1 MNKRFLFFIAVFL
14 VFVFVMQWKVPSQF
28 VWDPT
33 FSHGDS
39 QPFGCLVFDSLMR
52 RSVPAGYEVTRK
64 TFAQLEREG
73 YGRKPHAIL
82 VQAVGFQP
90 TATDLRAMERLL
102 KAGCKVFVATSYMDR
117 DSLAV
122 DLNVTVSGSSGFSPS
137 WVRSSIE
144 NRSIPYDT
152 LQWGCQPPYHE
163 KAFPVYRAMTGNNV
177 ETDREIPCDTLV
189 GSWAEDEE
197 DDSLGGYWQARVVSI
212 RHGKGELFVS
222 CEPLLLTNYGILD
235 RGTNGL
241 VFRMMSQF
249 RGLPVVRTEAYAPK
263 MELGETA
270 TPLRFW
276 LQHTPLRWTVYLTM
290 LELLLFCVFF
300 ARRRQRV
307 IPVVTAPE
315 NHSLEFVKQIGTL
328 YHQKHV
334 NRDLLQKKYGYFAET
349 LRRELMID
357 VEDEAAEK
365 ENITQTALRTG
376 MAEAEVRSVLKRV
389 RSCLQGSGELTD
401 TTLRKAID
409 GMDTIINSL

>member
-1 MNKRFLFFIAVFL
+1 MLKRIGLQLGFRT
-14 VFVFVMQWKVPSQF
+14 
-28 VWDPT
+28 DP
-33 FSHGDS
+33 
-39 QPFGCLVFDSLMR
+39 
-52 RSVPAGYEVTRK
+52 
-64 TFAQLEREG
+64 
-73 YGRKPHAIL
+73 
-82 VQAVGFQP
+82 
-90 TATDLRAMERLL
+90 
-102 KAGCKVFVATSYMDR
+102 VFVATSYMDR

-177 ETDREIPCDTLV
+177 ETDRGIPCDTLV

-263 MELGETA
+263 TELGETA

-290 LELLLFCVFF
+290 LGLLLFCVFF

-315 NHSLEFVKQIGTL
+315 NRSLEFVKQIGTL

-376 MAEAEVRSVLKRV
+376 MAEAEVRRVLKRV
-389 RSCLQGSGELTD
+389 RSCLQGSDELTD

>member
-1 MNKRFLFFIAVFL
+1 
-14 VFVFVMQWKVPSQF
+14 
-28 VWDPT
+28 
-33 FSHGDS
+33 
-39 QPFGCLVFDSLMR
+39 
-52 RSVPAGYEVTRK
+52 
-64 TFAQLEREG
+64 
-73 YGRKPHAIL
+73 
-82 VQAVGFQP
+82 
-90 TATDLRAMERLL
+90 
-102 KAGCKVFVATSYMDR
+102 
-117 DSLAV
+117 
-122 DLNVTVSGSSGFSPS
+122 
-137 WVRSSIE
+137 
-144 NRSIPYDT
+144 
-152 LQWGCQPPYHE
+152 
-163 KAFPVYRAMTGNNV
+163 
-177 ETDREIPCDTLV
+177 
-189 GSWAEDEE
+189 
-197 DDSLGGYWQARVVSI
+197 
-212 RHGKGELFVS
+212 
-222 CEPLLLTNYGILD
+222 
-235 RGTNGL
+235 
-241 VFRMMSQF
+241 MMSQF

-263 MELGETA
+263 TELGETA

-307 IPVVTAPE
+307 IPIVTAPE

-365 ENITQTALRTG
+365 EIITQTALRTG
-376 MAEAEVRSVLKRV
+376 MAEAEVGRVLKRV

>member
-28 VWDPT
+28 VWNPT

-144 NRSIPYDT
+144 NRSIP
-152 LQWGCQPPYHE
+152 
-163 KAFPVYRAMTGNNV
+163 
-177 ETDREIPCDTLV
+177 
-189 GSWAEDEE
+189 
-197 DDSLGGYWQARVVSI
+197 
-212 RHGKGELFVS
+212 
-222 CEPLLLTNYGILD
+222 
-235 RGTNGL
+235 
-241 VFRMMSQF
+241 
-249 RGLPVVRTEAYAPK
+249 
-263 MELGETA
+263 
-270 TPLRFW
+270 
-276 LQHTPLRWTVYLTM
+276 
-290 LELLLFCVFF
+290 
-300 ARRRQRV
+300 
-307 IPVVTAPE
+307 
-315 NHSLEFVKQIGTL
+315 
-328 YHQKHV
+328 
-334 NRDLLQKKYGYFAET
+334 
-349 LRRELMID
+349 
-357 VEDEAAEK
+357 
-365 ENITQTALRTG
+365 
-376 MAEAEVRSVLKRV
+376 
-389 RSCLQGSGELTD
+389 
-401 TTLRKAID
+401 
-409 GMDTIINSL
+409 

>member
-28 VWDPT
+28 VWNPT

-163 KAFPVYRAMTGNNV
+163 KAFPAYRAMSA
-177 ETDREIPCDTLV
+177 L
-189 GSWAEDEE
+189 WAEVD
-197 DDSLGGYWQARVVSI
+197 GAGPI
-212 RHGKGELFVS
+212 R
-222 CEPLLLTNYGILD
+222 
-235 RGTNGL
+235 
-241 VFRMMSQF
+241 
-249 RGLPVVRTEAYAPK
+249 
-263 MELGETA
+263 
-270 TPLRFW
+270 RFW
-276 LQHTPLRWTVYLTM
+276 SITIPQLRPIIVSMALLDLIWTSQQFALIWMTTGGGPLSATEM
-290 LELLLFCVFF
+290 LSTFTYKLAFSEYDFAGASASAVIVLVLSMILAFF
-300 ARRRQRV
+300 
-307 IPVVTAPE
+307 
-315 NHSLEFVKQIGTL
+315 
-328 YHQKHV
+328 Y
-334 NRDLLQKKYGYFAET
+334 
-349 LRRELMID
+349 
-357 VEDEAAEK
+357 
-365 ENITQTALRTG
+365 
-376 MAEAEVRSVLKRV
+376 VRSQRA
-389 RSCLQGSGELTD
+389 RD
-401 TTLRKAID
+401 
-409 GMDTIINSL
+409 